1 MGGGLRR
8 PAHKRYFEGGRICPQ
23 PSQAL
28 FLERCHVYAPP
39 VYQRQGA
46 SAFFFYFNF
55 FSLHQIVGGVHAPP
69 VYQSPAARA
78 FPLSPPLLF
87 FFIIC
92 VLTPCNIV
100 CVLLF
105 FLCDRP
111 WRQPTWRQGGGRVFP
126 YFVYSCF
133 LLFFSFSP
141 LPPALASANVEARCF
156 RTLSIHFFFSF
167 FPSSTTGTGG
177 SDRVP
182 HTVYFRHGLWRL
194 CPFAGIF
201 FLFFV
206 PFLFF
211 FPLGHLQAQRGLYLQ
226 HKKQYRNGSKQD

>member
-1 MGGGLRR
+1 VGGGLRR
-8 PAHKRYFEGGRICPQ
+8 PAHKRYFEGGRICAQ

-28 FLERCHVYAPP
+28 FLERCHVYAPPVYQRQGASAFFSFFTSFFFFFSFFTLFFFFFLERCHVYAPP

-78 FPLSPPLLF
+78 FPLSPPLFF

-182 HTVYFRHGLWRL
+182 HTVYDD
-194 CPFAGIF
+194 
-201 FLFFV
+201 V
-206 PFLFF
+206 T
-211 FPLGHLQAQRGLYLQ
+211 
-226 HKKQYRNGSKQD
+226 